1 MEFTKAADAPWENG
15 CSEALIKSVK
25 KSLSLAIGQS
35 IMTFSEL
42 QTVLF
47 EVANILNE
55 RPIGT
60 STSDPNEGTYLCPN
74 DLILG
79 RASSNMPVGN
89 WDESDNF
96 KKRWKFV
103 QQVVN
108 TFWRK
113 WHRDYFPSL
122 IIRQKMAC
130 HNWKLGQI
138 VEAKSSRD
146 GVTRDVTVRYKNIG
160 PGTKYT
166 GTQDLLIRRS
176 AHRIVVCFQLKNKL
190 ATNEM

>member
-1 MEFTKAADAPWENG
+1 MFGNGNGMEWEFTKAADAPWENG

-35 IMTFSEL
+35 IMTVSEL

-79 RASSNMPVGN
+79 RASSNVPVGH

-96 KKRWKFV
+96 KKRWKFD
-103 QQVVN
+103 N
-108 TFWRK
+108 NSFR
-113 WHRDYFPSL
+113 S
-122 IIRQKMAC
+122 
-130 HNWKLGQI
+130 NWKLGQI
-138 VEAKSSRD
+138 VETKSSRD
-146 GVTRDVTVRYKNIG
+146 GVTRDVPVRYKNIG

-176 AHRIVVCFQLKNKL
+176 AHRIVVLLPVEEQISNK
-190 ATNEM
+190 

>member
-1 MEFTKAADAPWENG
+1 MEWEFTKAADAPWENG

-42 QTVLF
+42 QTVLL

-79 RASSNMPVGN
+79 RASSNVPVGH

-96 KKRWKFV
+96 KKNV
-103 QQVVN
+103 GN
-108 TFWRK
+108 
-113 WHRDYFPSL
+113 S
-122 IIRQKMAC
+122 C
-130 HNWKLGQI
+130 
-138 VEAKSSRD
+138 
-146 GVTRDVTVRYKNIG
+146 
-160 PGTKYT
+160 
-166 GTQDLLIRRS
+166 
-176 AHRIVVCFQLKNKL
+176 NK
-190 ATNEM
+190 